1 MPVGQDE
8 VPQLTEAPARA
19 DRRVAVVY
27 DVARLVTR
35 ALNPAPNGIDRVDF
49 SLARHFLGRG
59 DDERRALICTAIGPR
74 LADAAQALQT
84 VENVLSYWREE
95 GDADADAVYRAV
107 VSALLSRNG
116 AARPSTRVTKPPGA
130 DLLSRNWDAM
140 RRWAPH
146 LGRPLREIPQG
157 AVYFNATQFLVDRP
171 WYVRWLDMRRDVKPV
186 FFVHDLLPIDAPEF
200 FRAREAEL
208 HPERMRNICRY
219 GAGAVVGSQAVA
231 RRLGQFAAE
240 NGRAD
245 LPIRIARLPVAAAFS
260 APVAAPAELDGVN
273 YFVVCGTIE
282 PRKNHLM
289 LLNLWRELARDAA
302 PPKLVIVGK
311 RGWLNGNVVELLE
324 RSLALR
330 PHVIEAGGLSTPGLR
345 RLLAGARAL
354 LMPSLGEGFGLPVA
368 EALAA
373 GVPVIAS
380 DIEAFRE
387 VGGDAPDYVH
397 PLDGLGWL
405 QAVRDFSAPQ
415 SPRRRAALARLSL
428 WRGADPNA
436 FLETIDDFIASL

>member
-1 MPVGQDE
+1 M
-8 VPQLTEAPARA
+8 
-19 DRRVAVVY
+19 
-27 DVARLVTR
+27 
-35 ALNPAPNGIDRVDF
+35 
-49 SLARHFLGRG
+49 
-59 DDERRALICTAIGPR
+59 
-74 LADAAQALQT
+74 
-84 VENVLSYWREE
+84 
-95 GDADADAVYRAV
+95 
-107 VSALLSRNG
+107 
-116 AARPSTRVTKPPGA
+116 
-130 DLLSRNWDAM
+130 
-140 RRWAPH
+140 
-146 LGRPLREIPQG
+146 
-157 AVYFNATQFLVDRP
+157 
-171 WYVRWLDMRRDVKPV
+171 
-186 FFVHDLLPIDAPEF
+186 
-200 FRAREAEL
+200 
-208 HPERMRNICRY
+208 
-219 GAGAVVGSQAVA
+219 A

-245 LPIRIARLPVAAAFS
+245 LPIRVARLPVAAAFS

-373 GVPVIAS
+373 GAPVIAS

-415 SPRRRAALARLSL
+415 STRRRAALARLSL